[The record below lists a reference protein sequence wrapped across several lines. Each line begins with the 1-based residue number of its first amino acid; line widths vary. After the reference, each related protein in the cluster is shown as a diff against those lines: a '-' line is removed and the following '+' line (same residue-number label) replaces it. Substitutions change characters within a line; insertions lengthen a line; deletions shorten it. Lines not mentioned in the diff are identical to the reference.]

1 LAAPFLRRGTDAV
14 TRTEFVYSLTG
25 DLGWFEPK
33 GAEEALERGIEEG
46 LLEERDGLRPG
57 FDIGAVEIPEGS
69 SPDMDAVNDTNTSAR
84 EGAEAD
90 GNEGTD
96 KRGVFER
103 AVERLVGA
111 GYEKREAVAEINR
124 KHTEMGD
131 VRVEAAALLVA
142 KEQGLRVSDLAEDA
156 LEDLRR

>member
-1 LAAPFLRRGTDAV
+1 MRRGTDTV

-25 DLGWFEPK
+25 DLGWFEPER
-33 GAEEALERGIEEG
+33 AQEALERGIEEG
-46 LLEERDGLRPG
+46 LLKERDGLCPG
-57 FDIGAVEIPEGS
+57 FDVGAVEIPEGF
-69 SPDMDAVNDTNTSAR
+69 SPDTDAKNTSAR
-84 EGAEAD
+84 KED
-90 GNEGTD
+90 T
-96 KRGVFER
+96 RGVFER

-124 KHTEMGD
+124 RHTEMGN

-142 KEQGLRVSDLAEDA
+142 KEKGLRVSDLAEDA